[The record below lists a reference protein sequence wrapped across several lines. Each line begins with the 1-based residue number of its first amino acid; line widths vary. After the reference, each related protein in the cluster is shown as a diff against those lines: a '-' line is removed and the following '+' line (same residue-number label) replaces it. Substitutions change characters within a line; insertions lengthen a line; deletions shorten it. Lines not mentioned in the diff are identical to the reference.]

1 MGIIKGHFFPEKRIP
16 MMIFHKRKNKAAG
29 RKPVFQI
36 QYLII
41 VSFTILILYYLYR
54 YNMVYQNEQLE
65 KNQIHLI
72 ETKLYQEDLPNLNEK
87 LQSVPSKEAGI
98 KNTQNIQESA
108 NHDPDDKKEVW
119 KGDCILFIPT
129 INLEKIVYTGS
140 NRMEHL
146 NQYELTTAADNMQ
159 YKNGGN
165 YIICGHASRLYGHS
179 LNRIKE
185 VKEGNLLYIQTKSR
199 LDEYIVKKVFFADMN
214 QTSKYCNQTSRK
226 TITILS
232 CAKYISKDSYIVIQA
247 ELK

>member
-1 MGIIKGHFFPEKRIP
+1 
-16 MMIFHKRKNKAAG
+16 MMFHKRINKAAS

-36 QYLII
+36 QYLMI

-54 YNMVYQNEQLE
+54 YNMVYQNEHLE

-72 ETKLYQEDLPNLNEK
+72 ETKLYQEDLPNLNEM
-87 LQSVPSKEAGI
+87 LQSVSSEEAGI
-98 KNTQNIQESA
+98 KNTQNSQETA
-108 NHDPDDKKEVW
+108 NHDPHDKKELW
-119 KGDCILFIPT
+119 KGDCILFIPA

-214 QTSKYCNQTSRK
+214 QTSKYCNQTSHK

>member
-1 MGIIKGHFFPEKRIP
+1 M
-16 MMIFHKRKNKAAG
+16 FHKRKNKAAG

-36 QYLII
+36 QYLMI
-41 VSFTILILYYLYR
+41 VSFTILILYYLYC

-87 LQSVPSKEAGI
+87 LQSVSSEETGI
-98 KNTQNIQESA
+98 KNTQNGQEAA
-108 NHDPDDKKEVW
+108 NNTYDKKELW
-119 KGDCILFIPT
+119 KGDCILFIPA

-140 NRMEHL
+140 KRMEHL

-214 QTSKYCNQTSRK
+214 QTSKYCNQTSHK

>member
-1 MGIIKGHFFPEKRIP
+1 
-16 MMIFHKRKNKAAG
+16 MMFRKRKTNTTSQ
-29 RKPVFQI
+29 KPVFQRK
-36 QYLII
+36 YLII
-41 VSFTILILYYLYR
+41 SFFTILVLCYIYR
-54 YNMVYQNEQLE
+54 YNVVCQNEQLE

-72 ETKLYQEDLPNLNEK
+72 ETKLDQEDLPNLNEL
-87 LQSVPSKEAGI
+87 LQTVSSGHSGSKNAQ
-98 KNTQNIQESA
+98 NTQEAAGNSLDE
-108 NHDPDDKKEVW
+108 KKELW
-119 KGDCILFIPT
+119 KGDCILFIPA

-140 NRMEHL
+140 KRMEHL
-146 NQYELTTAADNMQ
+146 NQYELITAADNMQ

-185 VKEGNLLYIQTKSR
+185 VKVGDLLYIQTKSR

-214 QTSKYCNQTSRK
+214 QTSIYCNQTSKK

>member
-1 MGIIKGHFFPEKRIP
+1 M
-16 MMIFHKRKNKAAG
+16 FHKRKNKATG

-36 QYLII
+36 QYLMI
-41 VSFTILILYYLYR
+41 VSFTILILYYLYC

-87 LQSVPSKEAGI
+87 LQSVSSEETGI
-98 KNTQNIQESA
+98 KNTQNGQEAA
-108 NHDPDDKKEVW
+108 NNTYDKKELW
-119 KGDCILFIPT
+119 KGDCILFIPA

-140 NRMEHL
+140 KRMEHL

-199 LDEYIVKKVFFADMN
+199 LDEYIVKKVFFVDMN
-214 QTSKYCNQTSRK
+214 QTSKYCNQTSHK

>member
-1 MGIIKGHFFPEKRIP
+1 
-16 MMIFHKRKNKAAG
+16 MMMFHKRKNNAAS
-29 RKPVFQI
+29 RKPVFQRK
-36 QYLII
+36 YLII
-41 VSFTILILYYLYR
+41 ISFTILVLYYFYS
-54 YNMVYQNEQLE
+54 YNVVCQNEQLE
-65 KNQIHLI
+65 KEQIHLI
-72 ETKLYQEDLPNLNEK
+72 ETKLYHEDLPNLNEM
-87 LQSVPSKEAGI
+87 LQSVSSEETGI
-98 KNTQNIQESA
+98 KNTQNGQEAA
-108 NHDPDDKKEVW
+108 NNTYDKKELW
-119 KGDCILFIPT
+119 KGDCILFIPA

-140 NRMEHL
+140 KRMEHL

-185 VKEGNLLYIQTKSR
+185 VKEGNLLYIQTQSQ

>member
-1 MGIIKGHFFPEKRIP
+1 MTH
-16 MMIFHKRKNKAAG
+16 HKRKCNTTRRRSALYK
-29 RKPVFQI
+29 I
-36 QYLII
+36 YLII
-41 VSFTILILYYLYR
+41 IFFTILVICYTYY

-72 ETKLYQEDLPNLNEK
+72 ETKLYQEDLPNLKEQ
-87 LQSVPSKEAGI
+87 LPPVSPSENTSI
-98 KNTQNIQESA
+98 ENTQETA
-108 NHDPDDKKEVW
+108 GDDLHGKKQLW
-119 KGDCILFIPT
+119 KGDCILFIPE
-129 INLEKIVYTGS
+129 IHLEKIVYTGTK
-140 NRMEHL
+140 RTEHL
-146 NQYELTTAADNMQ
+146 KQYELITAADNMQ

-179 LNRIKE
+179 LNRIRE
-185 VKEGNLLYIQTKSR
+185 VKEGNLLYIQTKNQ

-214 QTSKYCNQTSRK
+214 NTSKYCNQTSQK